1 MTVVFVIAFALLGTA
16 ALVALVFVARA
27 GNLVDRAVGLDL
39 MASVM
44 VNALAVGV
52 AVVAGGDAVD
62 LILLWGLLAFL
73 GNVAVARFVERRG
86 SGS

>member
-1 MTVVFVIAFALLGTA
+1 MTVVFVASFVLLGVA
-16 ALVALVFVARA
+16 ALVAVVFVARA

-39 MASVM
+39 TASVM

-52 AVVAGGDAVD
+52 AVLAGGDAVD

-86 SGS
+86 SRS

>member
-1 MTVVFVIAFALLGTA
+1 VTAVVVTSFVLLGAA
-16 ALVALVFVARA
+16 ALVAVVFVARA

-39 MASVM
+39 TASVM
-44 VNALAVGV
+44 VNALAVGA
-52 AVVAGGDAVD
+52 AVVAGGDPVD

>member
-1 MTVVFVIAFALLGTA
+1 MTAVVVTSFVLLGAA
-16 ALVALVFVARA
+16 ALVAVVFVARA

-39 MASVM
+39 TASVM
-44 VNALAVGV
+44 VNALAVGA
-52 AVVAGGDAVD
+52 AVVAGGDPVD

>member
-1 MTVVFVIAFALLGTA
+1 MTAVVVTSFVLLGAA
-16 ALVALVFVARA
+16 ALVAMVFVARA

-39 MASVM
+39 TASVM
-44 VNALAVGV
+44 VNALAVGA
-52 AVVAGGDAVD
+52 AVVAGGDPVD